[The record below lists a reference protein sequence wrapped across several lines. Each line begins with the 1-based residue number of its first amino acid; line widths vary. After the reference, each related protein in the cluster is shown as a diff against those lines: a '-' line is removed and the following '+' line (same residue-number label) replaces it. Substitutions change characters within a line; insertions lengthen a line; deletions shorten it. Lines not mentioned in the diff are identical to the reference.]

1 MIRKTW
7 PFLSSYQERGEAG
20 DTVAPASA
28 APADPSS
35 ALSAVA
41 YVDARPRIRPAHAVS
56 TGSPVFQGSLTQASG
71 CAG

>member
-7 PFLSSYQERGEAG
+7 PFLSSYQERDDIG

-28 APADPSS
+28 EPADTSS
-35 ALSAVA
+35 VLPAA
-41 YVDARPRIRPAHAVS
+41 YSDARPRIRPAHAAMM
-56 TGSPVFQGSLTQASG
+56 GSPVSQGSPSQASA